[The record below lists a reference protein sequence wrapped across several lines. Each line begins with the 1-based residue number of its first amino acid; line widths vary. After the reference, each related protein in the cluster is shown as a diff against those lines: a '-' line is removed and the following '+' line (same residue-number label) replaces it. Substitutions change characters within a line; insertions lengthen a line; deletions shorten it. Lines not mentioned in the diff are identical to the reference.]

1 MLIQELILCIEQSA
15 DPALAAEW
23 DQSGMQVAGTKD
35 QIHRL
40 ALTLDPRPDFIRQAV
55 EWDADLILTHHP
67 LTLSPRLPKQR
78 DDLHSVYSLL
88 FESGAALYAAH
99 TSLDV
104 QTQGP
109 AGWLA
114 RSLSFTHIRPVH
126 PIQPPAQV
134 WICLNCSL
142 LPPATLDQIMT
153 HPSCLEWAAADED
166 CWVLVPETHVG
177 SMLQILSATTAL
189 TRVRTMTT
197 LPIQRQQGY
206 GIIGQLPEPVTWPA
220 LADTLSSSLPRTTWS
235 RIGKIP
241 DLIHSVA
248 YCPGSGMDLAAQAFA
263 QGADIFISGDLKYH
277 QAQEIESLGLTLD
290 VGHFCLEEMMMST
303 WAQSLKQELAEQD
316 VEVIFI
322 PGRDPF
328 VLETYSG

>member
-1 MLIQELILCIEQSA
+1 MLIQELIQCIEQSA

-40 ALTLDPRPDFIRQAV
+40 ALTLDPRPEFIRQAV
-55 EWDADLILTHHP
+55 DWDADFILTHHP
-67 LTLSPRLPKQR
+67 LTLSPRLPRQR
-78 DDLHSVYSLL
+78 DDVHSVYSLL
-88 FESGAALYAAH
+88 FQSGAALYAAH

-104 QTQGP
+104 QAQGP

-114 RSLSFTHIRPVH
+114 RSLSCFPIRPVH
-126 PIQPPAQV
+126 PIQSPAQV
-134 WICLNCSL
+134 WISLNCSL

-153 HPSCLEWAAADED
+153 HPGCLEWVAVDED
-166 CWVLVPETHVG
+166 CWVLVPETEVD
-177 SMLQILSATTAL
+177 SMLQILSATTL
-189 TRVRTMTT
+189 VRVRTMTT
-197 LPIQRQQGY
+197 LPIQRQHGY
-206 GIIGQLPEPVTWPA
+206 GIIGQLPEPVAWPT
-220 LADTLSSSLPRTTWS
+220 LANMLSTYLDRTTWS
-235 RIGKIP
+235 RIGPVP

-277 QAQEIESLGLTLD
+277 QAQEIEPLGLTLD

-303 WAQSLKQELAEQD
+303 WAQSLKQELAGQG
-316 VEVIFI
+316 VEVVFI

-328 VLETYSG
+328 VLETCTG